1 MKHTRR
7 CSECGRSIHLRFSRA
22 NGSKGRLP
30 RHGAER
36 PADHD
41 LCSRCYKSIRQR
53 VVAARMLPKPRW
65 VERQRSTLELM
76 GV

>member
-1 MKHTRR
+1 MKHTKR
-7 CSECGRSIHLRFSRA
+7 CSECGRSTHLHFSRA
-22 NGSKGRLP
+22 NGNKSRLR

-41 LCSRCYKSIRQR
+41 LCDRCYRSLRQR

-65 VERQRSTLELM
+65 AERQMSTLYRW
-76 GV
+76 